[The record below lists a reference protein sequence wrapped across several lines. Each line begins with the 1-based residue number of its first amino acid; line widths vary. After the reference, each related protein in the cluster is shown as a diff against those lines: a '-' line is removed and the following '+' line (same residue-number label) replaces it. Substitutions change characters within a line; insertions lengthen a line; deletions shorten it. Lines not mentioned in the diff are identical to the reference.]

1 MENSRKCDVCN
12 VDVHKT
18 SYAKHLKSKKHLENE
33 KLMEMII
40 PDWLFQ
46 EPVENKINKIYSPK
60 SLK

>member
-33 KLMEMII
+33 KLVEMII

-46 EPVENKINKIYSPK
+46 EPVENKINKIYNPK